1 MNRKVIALRASS
13 AMREPEVVKAPAPL
27 VLGQGTTELAKWLA
41 LFLMV
46 ADHVNKFLFAGKLP
60 AAFELGR
67 LAMPL
72 FVFVLA
78 YNLARPGA
86 LANGAFGR
94 TFKRLG
100 FVGVATTP
108 VFVSLVGWWPLNI
121 MFTLALSAAVIWLME
136 AGAKRGKL
144 AAAALFVIGGAFV
157 EFWWPA
163 VALCVAA
170 WWFCKQPSWGRAGA
184 LLIACASLS
193 AVNGLSNAIVNGVP
207 VLVIHPNHW
216 ALASL
221 PVMAALTRVDVR
233 IPRVRYFFYAFYP
246 AHLVLLWIATRHS

>member
-1 MNRKVIALRASS
+1 MNRKVSALRAPS
-13 AMREPEVVKAPAPL
+13 AMREHEAVETPAPL
-27 VLGQGTTELAKWLA
+27 VLRQGTTELAKWLA
-41 LFLMV
+41 LLLMV
-46 ADHVNKFLFAGKLP
+46 VDHVNKFLFDEKLP
-60 AAFELGR
+60 GAFELGR

-72 FVFVLA
+72 FAFVLA
-78 YNLARPGA
+78 YNLARPDA
-86 LANGAFGR
+86 RANGAFGR
-94 TFKRLG
+94 TVKRLCI
-100 FVGVATTP
+100 VGVASTP

-121 MFTLALSAAVIWLME
+121 MFTLALSAAVIWLIE
-136 AGAKRGKL
+136 AGARRGKL
-144 AAAALFVIGGAFV
+144 AAAVLFVTGGAFV

-170 WWFCKQPSWGRAGA
+170 WWFCKRPSWGRAIA

-193 AVNGLSNAIVNGVP
+193 AINGLSNVVVNGVP
-207 VLVIHPNHW
+207 VLAIHPNHW

-246 AHLVLLWIATRHS
+246 AHLIVLWIATRHF